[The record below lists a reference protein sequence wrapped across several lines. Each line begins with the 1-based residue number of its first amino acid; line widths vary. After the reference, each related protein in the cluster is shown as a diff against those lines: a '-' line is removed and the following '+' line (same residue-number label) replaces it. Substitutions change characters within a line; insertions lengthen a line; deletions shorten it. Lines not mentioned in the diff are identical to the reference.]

1 MVSDRVQ
8 KRFRYLQLWLSRV
21 NCNWPEEKGE
31 FLHGEQHY
39 ATQADCREL
48 HHHCA
53 CFPSPPRLKLR
64 TVKVKLEFQSG
75 RFRVDLG
82 KQSLCCSF
90 AAAESFDFPRSEA
103 AKEVWS

>member
-1 MVSDRVQ
+1 MASSITQRRLIAGNCITTVHVS
-8 KRFRYLQLWLSRV
+8 
-21 NCNWPEEKGE
+21 P
-31 FLHGEQHY
+31 
-39 ATQADCREL
+39 
-48 HHHCA
+48 
-53 CFPSPPRLKLR
+53 PPPPRLKLR

-90 AAAESFDFPRSEA
+90 AATESFDFPRSEA